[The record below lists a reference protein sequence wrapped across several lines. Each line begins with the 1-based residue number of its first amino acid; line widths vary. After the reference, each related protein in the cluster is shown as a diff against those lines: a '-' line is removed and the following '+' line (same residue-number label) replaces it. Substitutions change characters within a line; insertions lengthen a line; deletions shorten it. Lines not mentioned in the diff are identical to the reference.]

1 MFKMCVLFKKS
12 LGEASLITLDVS
24 IAQCSF

>member
-1 MFKMCVLFKKS
+1 MFRMWVLFLKS
-12 LGEASLITLDVS
+12 LGDVSLITLDVS

>member
-1 MFKMCVLFKKS
+1 MFEMCILFLNS
-12 LGEASLITLDVS
+12 SSDVSPIILDVS

>member
-1 MFKMCVLFKKS
+1 MFKMCVLFKKIS
-12 LGEASLITLDVS
+12 SDVSPITLDVS

>member
-1 MFKMCVLFKKS
+1 MLKMCVLFEKS
-12 LGEASLITLDVS
+12 LGDMSLITLDVS

>member
-1 MFKMCVLFKKS
+1 MFRIWGLFLKS
-12 LGEASLITLDVS
+12 LGDVNPITLDVG

>member
-1 MFKMCVLFKKS
+1 MLKMCVLFKKS
-12 LGEASLITLDVS
+12 LGNVSLITLDVS

>member
-1 MFKMCVLFKKS
+1 MFKMCLLFKNS
-12 LGEASLITLDVS
+12 SSDVNPIILDVS

>member
-1 MFKMCVLFKKS
+1 MFKMCVLFLNS
-12 LGEASLITLDVS
+12 LSDVSPIILDVS